1 MSNKKLTA
9 INSGSKNKPALKASG
24 RSQVKRYTRSKAG
37 NFFYVLFLI
46 LFGSFSVLPLIYCIV
61 TAFKPLEELLVYP
74 PKLYVVNPTLQNF
87 MALPDLLSN
96 LKIPLSRYIFNSFFV
111 TVITTLLYVF
121 IAAMA
126 AFTLAKSKIRG
137 RRVFFLVVQ
146 LALLFN
152 GTTLSVPLYL
162 IYSWLGIIDTY
173 WVMILPYIASTMGVF
188 LMKQYMEST
197 LPLSLIE
204 AARIDGSGE
213 FRTFNAIV
221 MPLMKPAIAVQMIFT
236 FVSSWNNY
244 FTPALILHDDKK
256 KTLPILIA
264 QLRAADWL
272 KFDMGQVY
280 VMIAFS
286 IFPVIIVYLILSK
299 HIVQGVALGS
309 VKG

>member
-1 MSNKKLTA
+1 M
-9 INSGSKNKPALKASG
+9 
-24 RSQVKRYTRSKAG
+24 
-37 NFFYVLFLI
+37 
-46 LFGSFSVLPLIYCIV
+46 PLIYCIV

-188 LMKQYMEST
+188 LMKQYMESA
-197 LPLSLIE
+197 LPDALME
-204 AARIDGSGE
+204 AAEIDGAGPVRIFFE
-213 FRTFNAIV
+213 IAMPIVKPCWLTLTMFGFRDVWAAIPDGTVFNE
-221 MPLMKPAIAVQMIFT
+221 
-236 FVSSWNNY
+236 
-244 FTPALILHDDKK
+244 AL
-256 KTLPILIA
+256 KTLPTIMSQVTAGGIARSGSAMAVTVIMMVPPIL
-264 QLRAADWL
+264 
-272 KFDMGQVY
+272 
-280 VMIAFS
+280 
-286 IFPVIIVYLILSK
+286 VYLVSQSNVIEAMSSAGIK
-299 HIVQGVALGS
+299 E
-309 VKG
+309 

>member
-173 WVMILPYIASTMGVF
+173 WVMILPYIASTMGIF
-188 LMKQYMEST
+188 LMKQYMESA
-197 LPLSLIE
+197 LPDALME
-204 AARIDGSGE
+204 AAEIDGAGPVRIFFE
-213 FRTFNAIV
+213 IAMPIVKPCWLTLTMFGFRDVWAAIPDGTVFNE
-221 MPLMKPAIAVQMIFT
+221 
-236 FVSSWNNY
+236 
-244 FTPALILHDDKK
+244 AL
-256 KTLPILIA
+256 KTLPTIMSQVTAGGIARSGSAMAVTVIMMVPPIL
-264 QLRAADWL
+264 
-272 KFDMGQVY
+272 
-280 VMIAFS
+280 
-286 IFPVIIVYLILSK
+286 VYLVSQSNVIEAMSSAGIK
-299 HIVQGVALGS
+299 E
-309 VKG
+309 

>member
-46 LFGSFSVLPLIYCIV
+46 FFGSFSVLPLIYCIV

-188 LMKQYMEST
+188 LMKQYMESA
-197 LPLSLIE
+197 LPDALME
-204 AARIDGSGE
+204 AAEIDGAGPVRIFFE
-213 FRTFNAIV
+213 IAMPIVKPCWLTLTMFGFRDVWAAIPDGTVFNE
-221 MPLMKPAIAVQMIFT
+221 
-236 FVSSWNNY
+236 
-244 FTPALILHDDKK
+244 AL
-256 KTLPILIA
+256 KTLPTIMSQVTAGGIARSGSAMAVTVIMMVPPIL
-264 QLRAADWL
+264 
-272 KFDMGQVY
+272 
-280 VMIAFS
+280 
-286 IFPVIIVYLILSK
+286 VYLVSQSNVIEAMSSAGIK
-299 HIVQGVALGS
+299 E
-309 VKG
+309 

>member
-188 LMKQYMEST
+188 LMKQYMESA
-197 LPLSLIE
+197 LPDALME
-204 AARIDGSGE
+204 AAEIDGAGPVRIFFE
-213 FRTFNAIV
+213 IAMPIVKPCWLTLTMFGFRDVWAAIPDGTVFNE
-221 MPLMKPAIAVQMIFT
+221 
-236 FVSSWNNY
+236 
-244 FTPALILHDDKK
+244 AL
-256 KTLPILIA
+256 KTLPTVMSQVTAGGIARSGSAMAVTVIMMVPPIL
-264 QLRAADWL
+264 
-272 KFDMGQVY
+272 
-280 VMIAFS
+280 
-286 IFPVIIVYLILSK
+286 VYLVSQSNVIEAMSSAGIK
-299 HIVQGVALGS
+299 E
-309 VKG
+309 

>member
-111 TVITTLLYVF
+111 TVITTILYVF

-126 AFTLAKSKIRG
+126 AFTLAKSKIRA

-188 LMKQYMEST
+188 LMKQYMESA
-197 LPLSLIE
+197 LPDALME
-204 AARIDGSGE
+204 AAEIDGAGPVRIFFE
-213 FRTFNAIV
+213 IAMPIVKPCWLTLTMFGFRDVWAAIPDGTVFNE
-221 MPLMKPAIAVQMIFT
+221 
-236 FVSSWNNY
+236 
-244 FTPALILHDDKK
+244 AL
-256 KTLPILIA
+256 KTLPTIMSQVTAGGIARSGSAMAVTVIMMVPPIL
-264 QLRAADWL
+264 
-272 KFDMGQVY
+272 
-280 VMIAFS
+280 
-286 IFPVIIVYLILSK
+286 VYLVSQSNVIEAMSSAGIK
-299 HIVQGVALGS
+299 E
-309 VKG
+309 

>member
-162 IYSWLGIIDTY
+162 IYSWQCII
-173 WVMILPYIASTMGVF
+173 F
-188 LMKQYMEST
+188 
-197 LPLSLIE
+197 
-204 AARIDGSGE
+204 
-213 FRTFNAIV
+213 
-221 MPLMKPAIAVQMIFT
+221 
-236 FVSSWNNY
+236 
-244 FTPALILHDDKK
+244 
-256 KTLPILIA
+256 
-264 QLRAADWL
+264 
-272 KFDMGQVY
+272 
-280 VMIAFS
+280 
-286 IFPVIIVYLILSK
+286 
-299 HIVQGVALGS
+299 
-309 VKG
+309 

>member
-188 LMKQYMEST
+188 LMKQYMESA
-197 LPLSLIE
+197 LPDALME
-204 AARIDGSGE
+204 AAEIDGAGPVRIFFE
-213 FRTFNAIV
+213 IAMPIVKPCWLTLTMFGFRDVWAAIPDGTVFNE
-221 MPLMKPAIAVQMIFT
+221 
-236 FVSSWNNY
+236 
-244 FTPALILHDDKK
+244 AL
-256 KTLPILIA
+256 KTLPTIMSQVTAGGIARSGSAMAVTVIMMVPPIL
-264 QLRAADWL
+264 
-272 KFDMGQVY
+272 
-280 VMIAFS
+280 
-286 IFPVIIVYLILSK
+286 VYLVSQSNVIEAMSSAGIK
-299 HIVQGVALGS
+299 E
-309 VKG
+309 